1 MKSSQKPSPNHLSIL
16 FSHTKSSSVAV
27 KSSMVVEE
35 VVVDMFLVVLAADEV
50 IEVVIVVFVVEG
62 GEVDGVATL
71 PQAFGTSR
79 I

>member
-1 MKSSQKPSPNHLSIL
+1 MKSSQKPSPNQLSIL

-50 IEVVIVVFVVEG
+50 IEVVIVEG

-71 PQAFGTSR
+71 PQAFGAPR
-79 I
+79 FNG